1 MPDASESKLPPA
13 LYLVATPVGNLE
25 DITLRALR
33 VLRSADVIACEDTRH
48 TQKLLNH
55 FDIHAKTTSYHEHN
69 ESERAQALV
78 AEITA
83 GRSVALVSD
92 AGTPGINDPGYRIV
106 LTAIAAGVTIIPVP
120 GAVAAINALIASGLP
135 TDSFYFGGF
144 LPSRAGERRSA
155 LESLAPRQETLVLY
169 EAPHRLLVALADI
182 RDVLGA
188 DRRVCIAR
196 ELTKVHEEFL
206 RGAVTEVLQTLE
218 QRGEVRGEITLVIA
232 GATSAPTSQTA
243 TISERVRA
251 LMKSG
256 EDEKS
261 ALKTAAKEFGMGKSE
276 AYREWQRNKSRR

>member
-55 FDIHAKTTSYHEHN
+55 FDIHTRTTSYHEHN

-83 GRSVALVSD
+83 GRSIALVSD

-106 LTAIAAGVTIIPVP
+106 QSAIAAGVTIVPVP

-144 LPSRAGERRSA
+144 LPPRAGERRSA

>member
-1 MPDASESKLPPA
+1 MPDAKLPPA
-13 LYLVATPVGNLE
+13 LYLVATPLGNLE
-25 DITLRALR
+25 DITLRGLR

-55 FDIHAKTTSYHEHN
+55 FDIHTKTTSYHEHN
-69 ESERAQALV
+69 ESERAQELV

-83 GRSVALVSD
+83 GKSVALVSD

-106 LTAIAAGVTIIPVP
+106 QSAIEAGVTIVPVP
-120 GAVAAINALIASGLP
+120 GAVAAITALIASGLP

-144 LPSRAGERRSA
+144 LPARAGERRSV
-155 LESLAPRQETLVLY
+155 LESIAARRETIVLY
-169 EAPHRLLVALADI
+169 EAPHRLIDSVRDI

-196 ELTKVHEEFL
+196 ELTKMHEEFM
-206 RGAVTEVLQTLE
+206 RGTVTDVLQTLE
-218 QRGEVRGEITLVIA
+218 QRAEVKGEITLVIA

-243 TISERVRA
+243 TISARIRE
-251 LMKSG
+251 LITSG

-261 ALKTAAKEFGMGKSE
+261 ALKTAAKEFGLGKSE
-276 AYREWQRNKSRR
+276 AYREWQRQKSRR